1 MRSITRFTLAL
12 VLASS
17 AAGARPAGRPAAVA
31 ATAPSIEV
39 FFALDTTGSMGGLI
53 EGAKLKIWSI
63 ANQMLQARPT
73 PRLRIG
79 LLGYRDRGDA
89 YVTRFTD
96 LTSDLDAVYAQLCQ
110 FQADGGGD
118 GPESVNQALHEAVS
132 RPRWSQDPRVLKMVF
147 LVGDAPP
154 HMDYQ
159 DDVKFPVSCGLARQ
173 RDLVVN
179 TVQCGSMAATTPY
192 WQEIAKQAGGSY
204 AALGQSGDM
213 QAIATPMDAELAKL
227 NTEVG
232 RTIVAY
238 GREDERKAVKAKQA
252 RAEAAAVA
260 APSAVADRLAFNA
273 ATGKVVQG
281 GGDLLDGL
289 KEGSVS
295 LDKLDA
301 KALPEEMRELD
312 APGRKAFLQ
321 KKEAER
327 TRIQAR
333 IAELSRQ
340 RQTFLEADAKKRAA
354 AGQADSFDGKVGE
367 AIRAQAARKGIRDE
381 KTGK

>member
-1 MRSITRFTLAL
+1 MRSITRFTLSL

-17 AAGARPAGRPAAVA
+17 AAGARPAGRPAAVSA
-31 ATAPSIEV
+31 AAPRIEV
-39 FFALDTTGSMGGLI
+39 LFALDTTGSMGGLL

-63 ANQMLQARPT
+63 ANQMLQARPA

-96 LTSDLDAVYAQLCQ
+96 LTDDLDAVYAQLCQ

-118 GPESVNQALHEAVS
+118 SPESVNQALHEAVA
-132 RPRWSQDPRVLKMVF
+132 RPSWSQDARVLKMVF

-154 HMDYQ
+154 HMDYP
-159 DDVKFPVSCGLARQ
+159 DDVKFQVSCGLARQ

-192 WQEIAKQAGGSY
+192 WQEIAKQAGGTY
-204 AALGQSGDM
+204 AALGQSGGM
-213 QAIATPMDAELAKL
+213 QAVATPMDAELAKL
-227 NTEVG
+227 NAEVG

-238 GREDERKAVKAKQA
+238 GPESERKAVKAKQA
-252 RAEAAAVA
+252 RAEAVADA
-260 APSAVADRLAFNA
+260 APSAAADRLAFNA

-289 KEGSVS
+289 KEGTVS
-295 LDKLDA
+295 LEKLDA
-301 KALPEEMRELD
+301 KALPEELRELD
-312 APGRKAFLQ
+312 AAGRKAFVQ

-327 TRIQAR
+327 ARIQAR
-333 IAELSRQ
+333 IADLGRQ
-340 RQTFLEADAKKRAA
+340 RQAFLEADAKKRAA
-354 AGQADSFDGKVGE
+354 AGAADSFDGKVAE
-367 AIRAQAARKGIRDE
+367 AIRAQGARKGIRYG
-381 KTGK
+381 KTAK